1 MFFRGEG
8 FTYQAFTT
16 LLTGRENHKQT
27 EDFSMM
33 AQLQHNEVPTQ
44 RIFLCTLQEQLLSS
58 AGVEFPSGSLS
69 LTTNPQGSWKKK
81 PNLLKDSLQSTGI
94 PAKES
99 SRKNKRRRII
109 FHSPLN

>member
-69 LTTNPQGSWKKK
+69 LTTNPQGSWKKNQTCSK
-81 PNLLKDSLQSTGI
+81 TPFKAQAFQPRKAPEKI
-94 PAKES
+94 KEEEEL
-99 SRKNKRRRII
+99 
-109 FHSPLN
+109 FFTVL